1 MHDLRLVAVTPERTH
16 LVLEDDDNEQFRV
29 PIDERLTAAMRHDH
43 SRPGQLEI
51 ALDSP
56 LSPRDIQA
64 RVRSGQSA
72 QDVAAASGMPLARV
86 DRYAG
91 PVLAEREHVAQQA
104 KAAPS
109 RRQSGGSAPTLG
121 DQVTARLTDLHV
133 ADDSVTWD
141 AWRTDEDRW
150 TVHLSY
156 LAGARERVALWVF
169 DPRGRVLVPDND
181 EARWLVDEDQVER
194 DESPPRASAASR
206 WCPRSTAT
214 CRRSR
219 ARPTRCSTSRP
230 PPDGCAPMHR
240 PSDPASPSRR
250 ARWPGPAGTPPYRPG
265 TTSCSAPAA
274 ATDARPAHEAPPEAQ
289 ALLRPL
295 ADPTLTPSCAE

>member
-121 DQVTARLTDLHV
+121 DQVAARLHDLHV

-150 TVHLSY
+150 TVQLSY

-181 EARWLVDEDQVER
+181 EARWLVDEEQIER
-194 DESPPRASAASR
+194 DESPPARI
-206 WCPRSTAT
+206 
-214 CRRSR
+214 RRLAMVPQVDGDLPPIESSPDEVFDIETTTRR
-219 ARPTRCSTSRP
+219 ARP
-230 PPDGCAPMHR
+230 D
-240 PSDPASPSRR
+240 
-250 ARWPGPAGTPPYRPG
+250 
-265 TTSCSAPAA
+265 
-274 ATDARPAHEAPPEAQ
+274 APPERAREPQ
-289 ALLRPL
+289 PARQVARAGRHP
-295 ADPTLTPSCAE
+295 AVPSWDDIMFGTRRRD

>member
-29 PIDERLTAAMRHDH
+29 PIDERLTAVMRHDH

-91 PVLAEREHVAQQA
+91 PVLAEREHVAEQA
-104 KAAPS
+104 KVAPS
-109 RRQSGGSAPTLG
+109 RRQSGGNAPTLG
-121 DQVTARLTDLHV
+121 DQIDSRLRDLRVSDDAV
-133 ADDSVTWD
+133 AWD

-194 DESPPRASAASR
+194 DESPPARI
-206 WCPRSTAT
+206 
-214 CRRSR
+214 RRLAMVPQVDGDLAPIESSPDEVFDIETTVR
-219 ARPTRCSTSRP
+219 RP
-230 PPDGCAPMHR
+230 PPER
-240 PSDPASPSRR
+240 PREPQPEPQPARQVARAGRHPAVPSWDDIMFGTRR
-250 ARWPGPAGTPPYRPG
+250 R
-265 TTSCSAPAA
+265 
-274 ATDARPAHEAPPEAQ
+274 D
-289 ALLRPL
+289 
-295 ADPTLTPSCAE
+295 

>member
-109 RRQSGGSAPTLG
+109 RRQSGGSAPSLG
-121 DQVTARLTDLHV
+121 DQVAARLHDLHV

-181 EARWLVDEDQVER
+181 EARWLVDEDQFER
-194 DESPPRASAASR
+194 DESPPARIRRLAMVPQVDGDLPPIESS
-206 WCPRSTAT
+206 PDEVFDIEST
-214 CRRSR
+214 
-219 ARPTRCSTSRP
+219 
-230 PPDGCAPMHR
+230 
-240 PSDPASPSRR
+240 SRR
-250 ARWPGPAGTPPYRPG
+250 ARP
-265 TTSCSAPAA
+265 
-274 ATDARPAHEAPPEAQ
+274 DAPPER
-289 ALLRPL
+289 ALEPQPARHAARAGRHP
-295 ADPTLTPSCAE
+295 AVPSWDDIMFGTRRRD